1 MSTETQWFYASG
13 GARQGPVSESAL
25 RALIASSAVQAQTL
39 VWTQGMPAWRPLGET
54 PIGAPPQTIPPPLSP
69 APVAAGAGEST
80 ATAALVCSCLGLT
93 GILCCGTAPLA
104 IVGVILA
111 HVNLASSSATAV
123 ARQRS
128 RAALVVGYSGIA
140 IYLLVMVGAILF
152 GAVSGAVPGWL
163 RNVRPG
169 WPV

>member
-25 RALIASSAVQAQTL
+25 RALIASGAVDARTL

-54 PIGAPPQTIPPPLSP
+54 PVGGPLHAAPPPLTQ
-69 APVAAGAGEST
+69 APHGDRPGEST

-111 HVNLASSSATAV
+111 HVNLASSSATPM
-123 ARQRS
+123 ARQRA

-140 IYLLVMVGAILF
+140 IYLVIMVGALLF